1 VGRINSGGI
10 INRKIMVLFVTQGFI
25 SAQATATRE
34 TQRPTTLEPDH
45 QRPRQSGLEIFT
57 ETVNLIHN
65 CAARA
70 RHSGESSDGARARAR
85 ERERPCSP
93 RSYAARAVSLVRV
106 LTQWGAHPSNNI
118 RERVTSPDIYIYI
131 CPQSGDLPPRCSPAY
146 CTPACGLEQWRELC
160 GPRPRARGRRR
171 PDDSDILCRRLGR
184 WHTHMRPPSIM
195 HMPGLLSI

>member
-1 VGRINSGGI
+1 MGRINSGGI

-131 CPQSGDLPPRCSPAY
+131 YMPAIWRSPPQMLPRVLYPRLRPGAVDGAVWTPPA
-146 CTPACGLEQWRELC
+146 
-160 GPRPRARGRRR
+160 RAR
-171 PDDSDILCRRLGR
+171 
-184 WHTHMRPPSIM
+184 PPK
-195 HMPGLLSI
+195 PR